1 MDIVDK
7 LKDSYSFLGDPL
19 HREAWEEIEAV
30 RVQLGDQL
38 ELILALENETKRL
51 WEEVRQARFMAS
63 EWEEKY
69 WETDQGRDE
78 YDRRQND
85 EDYDKAWEKD

>member
-19 HREAWEEIEAV
+19 HREACEEIEAI

-85 EDYDKAWEKD
+85 EDYDRAWEKD

>member
-7 LKDSYSFLGDPL
+7 LKSSHSLLGDPL
-19 HREAWEEIEAV
+19 HREAWEEIEAI

-38 ELILALENETKRL
+38 DLILALENETKRL
-51 WEEVRQARFMAS
+51 WGEVRQARFEAN

-78 YDRRQND
+78 YDRAQEGID
-85 EDYDKAWEKD
+85 

>member
-30 RVQLGDQL
+30 RTQMSDQL
-38 ELILALENETKRL
+38 HLILALEDETKRL
-51 WEEVRQARFMAS
+51 WGEVRQARFEAN

-78 YDRRQND
+78 WDRAQEGMD
-85 EDYDKAWEKD
+85 

>member
-19 HREAWEEIEAV
+19 HRKAWEEIEAV

-51 WEEVRQARFMAS
+51 WEEVRQARFLAN

-85 EDYDKAWEKD
+85 EDYDRAWEKD